1 MMAKPTVSYD
11 RHVHALYVRLSDK
24 PYDHGRDLDEDRRV
38 DYAADGTPIGVE
50 FLDVDQG
57 VNLDDVPEHDA
68 IAEALEP
75 YDLRV
80 YA

>member
-1 MMAKPTVSYD
+1 MKAPRVSYD
-11 RHVHALYVRLSDK
+11 RSVQALYVTLSDK
-24 PYDHGRDLDEDRRV
+24 PYDHGRDLDEDRRI
-38 DYAADGTPIGVE
+38 DYAADHTPIGVE

-68 IAEALEP
+68 IAKALEP
-75 YDLRV
+75 YDLKV

>member
-1 MMAKPTVSYD
+1 MAKPTVSYD
-11 RHVHALYVRLSDK
+11 RAVQALYVRLSDK
-24 PYDHGRDLDEDRRV
+24 PYDHGRDLDEDRRI

-57 VNLDDVPEHDA
+57 VNLDNLPEHDA
-68 IAEALEP
+68 IAKALEP
-75 YDLRV
+75 FGLQL